1 MTNENIDFG
10 SWMVPT
16 TWDELTLKQYQD
28 IERFYEKNDKKEIDI
43 VEFLEILSGH
53 SRDEINNL
61 PIDFLD
67 ILLAQISFL
76 QTKPQEKEPTNVIKI
91 GDDTYKIHFQ
101 NEMKVGEYV
110 ATDAVLKNDRHN
122 YAAIMAILC
131 RKDNEVYDAHF
142 ENEILPERIKL
153 FEDAPITDI
162 LPLVS
167 FFLQLYVASET
178 PSLLSTKVEEAI
190 DHIQKHIE
198 SSTGIGVGKRL
209 SLKWRMRKLRKL
221 LKSINNM

>member
-1 MTNENIDFG
+1 MNENEINLG
-10 SWMVPT
+10 TWNVPT
-16 TWDELTLKQYQD
+16 SWDELTLKQYQE

-43 VEFLEILSGH
+43 VEFLSILSNH
-53 SRDEINNL
+53 TIDEINNL
-61 PIDFLD
+61 PVDFLD

-76 QTKPQEKEPTNVIKI
+76 QTKPQEKEPTNKITI

-110 ATDAVLKNDRHN
+110 ATDAVLKNDKHN

-131 RKDNEVYDAHF
+131 RKDNEPYDAHF
-142 ENEILPERIKL
+142 ENEVLPKRIEM
-153 FEDAPITDI
+153 FENAPITDI

-178 PSLLSTKVEEAI
+178 PSLLSMKVEEAI
-190 DHIQKHIE
+190 DHIQNRIE
-198 SSTGIGVGKRL
+198 SSTEIGVGKRL
-209 SLKWRMRKLRKL
+209 YMKWRMRKLRKL